1 VEAPSQAEE
10 ALRNEKAAGRKVGS
24 KLNDKAVKRARE
36 RPNIVDFRK
45 RTGRMKIKRMA
56 CRRGKE
62 WKSVIVEP

>member
-45 RTGRMKIKRMA
+45 RTGRMKSSAWPVGGGRN
-56 CRRGKE
+56 GN
-62 WKSVIVEP
+62 P